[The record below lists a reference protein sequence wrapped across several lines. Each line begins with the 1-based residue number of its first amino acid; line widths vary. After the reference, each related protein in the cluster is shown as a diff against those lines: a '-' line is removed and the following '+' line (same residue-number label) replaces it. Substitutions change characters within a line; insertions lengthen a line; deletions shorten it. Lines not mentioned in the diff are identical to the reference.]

1 MKEYMFIPTE
11 MKATNRFD
19 YECEAN
25 DVRVRYCFKDGKIDE
40 VHIKVDGDVG
50 WTVIG
55 WGDLTVAIW
64 QVADYGLRTYQ
75 VTLPF
80 ERTINFE

>member
-25 DVRVRYCFKDGKIDE
+25 DVRVRYCFKDGKIDD
-40 VHIKVDGDVG
+40 VRIKVDGDVG

-55 WGDLTVAIW
+55 WGDLTTSIHLAME
-64 QVADYGLRTYQ
+64 YGK
-75 VTLPF
+75 TL
-80 ERTINFE
+80 NK

>member
-25 DVRVRYCFKDGKIDE
+25 DVRVRYCFKDGKIDD
-40 VHIKVDGDVG
+40 VRIKVDGDVG

-55 WGDLTVAIW
+55 WGDLTGRRYALAGQSNHKIK
-64 QVADYGLRTYQ
+64 Y
-75 VTLPF
+75 
-80 ERTINFE
+80 E

>member
-40 VHIKVDGDVG
+40 VHIKVDGDGAGGVQR
-50 WTVIG
+50 
-55 WGDLTVAIW
+55 LRNLRPE
-64 QVADYGLRTYQ
+64 ADSDK
-75 VTLPF
+75 
-80 ERTINFE
+80 

>member
-40 VHIKVDGDVG
+40 VHIKVDGDV
-50 WTVIG
+50 
-55 WGDLTVAIW
+55 
-64 QVADYGLRTYQ
+64 
-75 VTLPF
+75 
-80 ERTINFE
+80 